1 MALPEVVSRQEW
13 LAARKALLVREKE
26 ATRARDALNADRR
39 RLPMVEVDKPYRFEG
54 PDGEVGLFDLFEGRR
69 QLIVEHVMFDPSW
82 DEVCR
87 SCAGRLDN
95 LGRLEH
101 LHARQTTLVAVSR
114 APYPKLRRSQ
124 TRMGW
129 TLPWFS
135 SYGGDFNYDFHV
147 TIDDSVMP
155 AEYNYRT
162 AAEHAAAGAP
172 LDFAQPFELPGQ
184 SCFLRDGDRVFH
196 TYSAYAR
203 GTEAVGGTY
212 YYLDLTALG
221 RQEDWE
227 EPKDR
232 AGGAPSAGQ
241 AGVRFRDEYA

>member
-39 RLPMVEVDKPYRFEG
+39 RLPMVEIDKPYRFEG
-54 PDGEVGLFDLFEGRR
+54 PDGEVGLLDLFAGRR
-69 QLIVEHVMFDPSW
+69 QLIVEHVMFDPAW

-114 APYPKLRRSQ
+114 APYAKLKRSQ
-124 TRMGW
+124 ARMGW

-135 SYGGDFNYDFHV
+135 SYGTQV
-147 TIDDSVMP
+147 QTIS
-155 AEYNYRT
+155 
-162 AAEHAAAGAP
+162 
-172 LDFAQPFELPGQ
+172 PG
-184 SCFLRDGDRVFH
+184 
-196 TYSAYAR
+196 SA
-203 GTEAVGGTY
+203 
-212 YYLDLTALG
+212 
-221 RQEDWE
+221 
-227 EPKDR
+227 
-232 AGGAPSAGQ
+232 APSGS
-241 AGVRFRDEYA
+241 GE